1 MSRITDGI
9 YSLESTGFAHV
20 FLIHRESSILIDTG
34 LPHKSRAILK
44 EIAALGV
51 DPRTIGNILLT
62 HHDIDHAG
70 NVNALRAATGAD
82 VWIGREDAPYLTGG
96 QPRPGRKRH
105 LARLTG
111 VRPAADCHT
120 YEERSNFDG
129 IRAIPTPGHT
139 PGHHLLQVGPVV
151 FVGDLFRATGGGF
164 LPMNSAMNSDP
175 AALRRSLLQLAQMDF
190 DIACPSHGL
199 PVRRTEALDTF
210 LKLEGSRS

>member
-82 VWIGREDAPYLTGG
+82 VLRVLRDEVQNAAAAMLMVTHDDDAARTADRVHRMADGRL
-96 QPRPGRKRH
+96 
-105 LARLTG
+105 
-111 VRPAADCHT
+111 V
-120 YEERSNFDG
+120 
-129 IRAIPTPGHT
+129 
-139 PGHHLLQVGPVV
+139 
-151 FVGDLFRATGGGF
+151 
-164 LPMNSAMNSDP
+164 
-175 AALRRSLLQLAQMDF
+175 
-190 DIACPSHGL
+190 
-199 PVRRTEALDTF
+199 
-210 LKLEGSRS
+210 